1 MLGLNQYNIRGEVC
15 LLVSRVLGL
24 IINIMI
30 TNVYKLGWQVGLL
43 MYEEEKQNSQI
54 NSYSSDCLAR

>member
-1 MLGLNQYNIRGEVC
+1 
-15 LLVSRVLGL
+15 
-24 IINIMI
+24 MI

-54 NSYSSDCLAR
+54 NSYSSDCLARLMEVR